1 MCRVYIYQIDATRS
15 FPLQKSKKRPF
26 ERGENRHSFTHGLR
40 ISLLYVVALFM
51 LIFNIYASLVP
62 KVIYGIEYLAFGVCI
77 F

>member
-1 MCRVYIYQIDATRS
+1 MFISIKLTRHVYS
-15 FPLQKSKKRPF
+15 LHKKSKKRPF